1 MAESISI
8 EETNAL
14 REKLGLPPL
23 AQDAE
28 QPADPD
34 QEAFDN
40 YQKKKEQDEKEA
52 KAEEIR
58 ARIEKSKN
66 RKKHL
71 EKLQGKGLG
80 EASEGTD
87 DALDWVKKSRQR
99 QRERELAK
107 RRARE
112 QDEMDETFQEYD
124 ASALSGLKVAH
135 ELTEF
140 NEGSEMILTLK
151 DRGILDEDDE
161 QADELSNIQ
170 LEERE
175 RLRKN
180 LDAKKKKPGYN
191 PYDDEEFT
199 LGGAK
204 KSILPQYEEEAKA
217 QGFAIGQNGAV
228 QIVSEEE
235 KKKRVAEKLKE
246 QTLDYEKMQE
256 IKDYYTQDE
265 VNLSFKK
272 PKKKKKKNKL
282 RKRTPDEDISIDSTP
297 KEESDTTT
305 TTATEPA
312 PRKTIDVNANFVD
325 DDELQQALSR
335 TRRAANKQKSKLA
348 KKMTPEDIARSI
360 AEQRESATPEE
371 NEPANEGQG
380 LVLSEMTEFVNALGE
395 TPAFTTREPPT
406 RTAKEPTTDGTS
418 TQETR
423 TRVEEKE
430 ATPIEEE
437 ETTTPKEEVR
447 AREASPAASAAAPE
461 EKMEEENTAIIE
473 EPLVSRG
480 LAATLSLLS
489 QKGIVS
495 KPTEEQVERD
505 RIAADRLKWIAEQKK
520 KDLQRERE
528 REYERQRQRERDG
541 SSRGIR
547 DRERQRERER
557 ERERE
562 KEMEEREQMRE
573 FEKRMENYR
582 PDVKLEY
589 VDEYGH
595 QMDTKEAFR
604 YMSHKFHGKTS
615 GKAKTEKRMQ
625 KLEEELKLNM
635 MSSSDTPLNLATK
648 LLERQQRTGSAHVVL
663 SVGNRGVAAPASPGG
678 SDVIGSSSSK
688 RARSEDLEQEP
699 SKKRR

>member
-40 YQKKKEQDEKEA
+40 YQKKKEQDEKA
-52 KAEEIR
+52 AQADEIR

-66 RKKHL
+66 RKKNL

-80 EASEGTD
+80 DATESTD

-99 QRERELAK
+99 QRERELAQ
-107 RRARE
+107 RRARQ

-161 QADELSNIQ
+161 QTDELSNIQ

-199 LGGAK
+199 LGGAN
-204 KSILPQYEEEAKA
+204 KSILPQYEEEQKA
-217 QGFAIGQNGAV
+217 QGFAIGKNGAV
-228 QIVSEEE
+228 QVMSEEE

-272 PKKKKKKNKL
+272 PKKKKKKDKL
-282 RKRTPDEDISIDSTP
+282 RKRTPDKDISLEPTP
-297 KEESDTTT
+297 KDESDTTT
-305 TTATEPA
+305 TEPA
-312 PRKTIDVNANFVD
+312 PRKTIDMNANFVD

-371 NEPANEGQG
+371 NEPVNEGQG

-395 TPAFTTREPPT
+395 TPAFTTREPT
-406 RTAKEPTTDGTS
+406 RPQESTNGTS
-418 TQETR
+418 TQEPQKVQEPEAAPMEQETA
-423 TRVEEKE
+423 TYQEEQEIKE
-430 ATPIEEE
+430 
-437 ETTTPKEEVR
+437 
-447 AREASPAASAAAPE
+447 REASTPPPPPAEE

-495 KPTEEQVERD
+495 KPTDEQVERD

-520 KDLQRERE
+520 KDIQRERE

-541 SSRGIR
+541 SSRGLR

-562 KEMEEREQMRE
+562 KELEEREQMRE

-589 VDEYGH
+589 VDERGY

-625 KLEEELKLNM
+625 KMEEELKLNM

-678 SDVIGSSSSK
+678 NNMIGSSSSK